1 MVAIGRELFT
11 DFPDGQGRSN
21 LIPVMQKAK
30 LSQANTGRNWNTMQK
45 LLAALDS

>member
-1 MVAIGRELFT
+1 MVGRELFT

-21 LIPVMQKAK
+21 LIPVLQKAK
-30 LSQANTGRNWNTMQK
+30 LSQANTGRNWNTVQK

>member
-1 MVAIGRELFT
+1 MVVVGRELFT

-30 LSQANTGRNWNTMQK
+30 LTQANTGRNWNTVQK
-45 LLAALDS
+45 ILDVL